1 MPARF
6 PVRLRSLK
14 TEHAAA
20 LVVALAPL
28 LYFLPAASGRLVLS
42 PDDGIIFNLP
52 LRVGIAQIIRDGALP
67 LWNPYIFGGMPLFG
81 ATQGG
86 VLFPLNWFFHA
97 LPPQLAM
104 NLGVL
109 LTYSLAGLGA
119 YLYARRSDVNI
130 TGALVTAL
138 VWQWSGFLVAQIG
151 HTNIIQTAMLLPWLL
166 WAIDGYAGDAR
177 RWRGVL
183 IAVLVALQTF
193 AGHQQT
199 LAYALL
205 LAGAYAVFMA
215 TRGAETDGADGV
227 ARRRA
232 RRAYI
237 WSLCFIVAGLALA
250 SVQILPTLELMLNSV
265 RADASYE
272 FFSSFSMPPVFLLT
286 FLAPY
291 VTGGGDGSLFRAPYV
306 GPAFYAEYIGYV
318 GVCALMLALVAPYL
332 RRDGR
337 TKFWSVVAL
346 VALALALG
354 RFWPFDLYRLIYYVP
369 ILNLFRVPA
378 RHLLEVDF
386 ALAVLAGRA
395 VSALCVME
403 RRRRITFAVAAC
415 GACVFALTCLAVTL
429 WRPAEF
435 RLARTAPAT
444 LLRAPELFL
453 PVVVAALS
461 VWAVWRLARGRK
473 FAGAILLCVI
483 VFDLC
488 LWGQSSGWRQSSP
501 SRTHALWQTPPAVE
515 FLRRREPQARAG
527 DFRILTTPAP
537 LAADA
542 PSGVRAARAPAPSK
556 LILDVQPDTYM
567 MHRIENA
574 AGYDGFGLA
583 RYSRLAGEMKLWGE
597 LGEPDESIRRSRAF
611 DLLNVRYLVSPA
623 PQATTN
629 ALELPRA
636 TAKLGGYPFA
646 AQDLGA
652 PPLEGERARLS
663 FNTPPLVTTRVAVV
677 SNLSWSSE
685 VAEGATVGRVR
696 LRTDTGRELTFALR
710 AGIETAEWAHEREAA
725 RGRIRHKRAPVAT
738 SAKMEGEDG
747 DFESHTYVASFEL
760 PFKVS
765 LVGMDVEVA
774 QVSSAPKL
782 GLNVQRVSLIDESGE
797 EAAVPLLPEWLVK
810 APAADGAGDE
820 TTPESGK
827 HWQRVGQAG
836 DVVVYENLRAL
847 PRAWLATETLELSDD
862 AALEAIRTGKLADG
876 REWSPRRT
884 ALVDGRVILDS
895 GTAEAETRVKIL
907 SYEPNRIAIDTS
919 CPTASVLVLS
929 ENHYPGWRAY
939 LDNRGVETM
948 RVNYNLRG
956 VVLPAG
962 SHEVRFVYRPKS
974 ALLGLLASFVA
985 CLLLVV
991 WWRGWADD
999 AVRRAWAKTGKAG
1012 FKSKSA
1018 FRRDEM

>member
-6 PVRLRSLK
+6 PVRLRSFK

-20 LVVALAPL
+20 FVVALAPL
-28 LYFLPAASGRLVLS
+28 LYFLPAASGRLVLC

-67 LWNPYIFGGMPLFG
+67 LWNPYIFGGMPMLG
-81 ATQGG
+81 AAQGG

-109 LTYSLAGLGA
+109 LTYALAGLGA

-130 TGALVTAL
+130 KGALVTAL
-138 VWQWSGFLVAQIG
+138 VWQWSGFLVAQVG
-151 HTNIIQTAMLLPWLL
+151 HTNIIQTAALLPWLL
-166 WAIDGYAGDAR
+166 WAIDGYARDGR

-215 TRGAETDGADGV
+215 TRGAETDGFE
-227 ARRRA
+227 RRRA
-232 RRAYI
+232 RRAYL
-237 WSLCFIVAGLALA
+237 WSLCFVVAGLATA
-250 SVQILPTLELMLNSV
+250 SVQLLPTFELMLNSV
-265 RADASYE
+265 RSNASYE

-286 FLAPY
+286 FVAPY
-291 VTGGGDGSLFRAPYV
+291 VVGGGDGSLFRAPYV

-354 RFWPFDLYRLIYYVP
+354 RFWPFDLYHLIYYVP
-369 ILNLFRVPA
+369 VLNLFRVPA
-378 RHLLEVDF
+378 RHLMEVDF

-395 VSALCVME
+395 VSALSALE
-403 RRRRITFAVAAC
+403 RRRRATLVVVAC
-415 GACVFALTCLAVTL
+415 GACVFVLTCLAVTL
-429 WRPAEF
+429 GRPEDF
-435 RLARTAPAT
+435 RLARTAPVT

-461 VWAVWRLARGRK
+461 AWAVWRLARGRK
-473 FAGAILLCVI
+473 FAGASLLCVI
-483 VFDLC
+483 VLDVC

-501 SRTHALWQTPPAVE
+501 AREHALWRTPPAVE
-515 FLRRREPQARAG
+515 FLRRREPQARTG

-537 LAADA
+537 FAADA
-542 PSGVRAARAPAPSK
+542 PSGVKLSRTTAPTK
-556 LILDVQPDTYM
+556 LILDVQPDTYI

-597 LGEPDESIRRSRAF
+597 LGEPDESIRESRAF

-623 PQATTN
+623 PQATATN
-629 ALELPRA
+629 AIELPRA
-636 TAKLGGYPFA
+636 TAKLGGYAFA
-646 AQDLGA
+646 PQELGV
-652 PPLEGERARLS
+652 PPLEGASARLS
-663 FNTPPLVTTRVAVV
+663 FNTPPLVTTRVALV

-685 VAEGATVGRVR
+685 VADGATVGRVR

-725 RGRIRHKRAPVAT
+725 RGRIRHKRPAAAT
-738 SAKMEGEDG
+738 SAKMEGEEG

-765 LVGMDVEVA
+765 LVGVEIEVV
-774 QVSSAPKL
+774 QLESAPKL
-782 GLNVQRVSLIDESGE
+782 GLNVQRVSLIDETGE
-797 EAAVPLLPEWLVK
+797 GAAVPLLPEWLAK
-810 APAADGAGDE
+810 AAAADGAGAG
-820 TTPESGK
+820 TTPESVR
-827 HWQRVGQAG
+827 HWQRAGQAG

-847 PRAWLATETLELSDD
+847 PRAWLATETLSLSDE
-862 AALEAIRTGKLADG
+862 ASLEAIRTGKLADG
-876 REWSPRRT
+876 REWNPRRT
-884 ALVDGRVILDS
+884 ALVDGRVPLDS
-895 GTAEAETRVKIL
+895 GTAETETRVEIL
-907 SYEPNRIAIDTS
+907 SYEPNRIALNTS

-939 LDNRGVETM
+939 LDNHGVETM

-956 VVLPAG
+956 VVVPAG
-962 SHEVRFVYRPKS
+962 VHEVRFVYRPKS
-974 ALLGLLASFVA
+974 ALLGLFISLFA
-985 CLLLVV
+985 CSLLVV
-991 WWRGWADD
+991 WWRGWADERM
-999 AVRRAWAKTGKAG
+999 RRAWAKTGRAG
-1012 FKSKSA
+1012 FKSKPA
-1018 FRRDEM
+1018 PVVD